1 MHLNHILKMPNC
13 PKCNAKTQKNQ
24 PCKLHTCKYAPKCF
38 HHSKVKV
45 GASNIAGRGL
55 IARDDIRKGEIVADY
70 KIGTTKLT
78 RNEFMQ
84 RYPTGRAT
92 HVWSPGGNVYYDGSN
107 LNKSVAGA
115 ANRGSGNNRANAR
128 INAGGKLITKQ
139 NIKRGSEILVSYG
152 SAFRL

>member
-1 MHLNHILKMPNC
+1 MPNC
-13 PKCNAKTQKNQ
+13 PKCNAKTRKNQ

-38 HHSKVKV
+38 HHTKVKI

-55 IARDDIRKGEIVADY
+55 IAREDLKKGEIVADY
-70 KIGTTKLT
+70 KLGTTKLT

-115 ANRGSGNNRANAR
+115 ANRGSGSNRANAR
-128 INAGGKLITKQ
+128 INGGGKLVTKQ
-139 NIKRGSEILVSYG
+139 NIRKGSEILVSYG
-152 SAFRL
+152 AAFRL